1 MTEHELICS
10 EVWGGNGSI
19 VTDLHVPGMRGVLY
33 SRACGGPKGGD
44 VYYSSACAS
53 GVLARV
59 CLADVA
65 GHGETVSQISAWLHQ
80 SMRRTMLRV
89 DPSRVFAALNK
100 QVSGFGESMLA
111 TAACLSFDATSG
123 KLRYC
128 YAGHPPVLVKRAN
141 AREWHSLSIKT
152 KGAARNLPLGVVD
165 HARFDVDVATLHPG
179 DRLFLYSD
187 GVTETPDAAGVQFGM
202 EGLLEFLNEPTECD
216 VFEAARTLGDRLL
229 EFSGASAFTHD
240 DVSYLLLEV
249 LPRPTHS
256 RLYYLITNQVRRLRR
271 RLSPAHAATAGGH

>member
-1 MTEHELICS
+1 MAEQELICS
-10 EVWGGNGSI
+10 EVWGGNGNI
-19 VTDLHVPGMRGVLY
+19 ATELLVPGMKGVLY

-89 DPSRVFAALNK
+89 DPSRVFSALNK
-100 QVSGFGESMLA
+100 QVSAFGESTLA
-111 TAACLSFDATSG
+111 TAVCLSFDAMNG

-128 YAGHPPVLVKRAN
+128 YAGHPPVLVKRAGETVW
-141 AREWHSLSIKT
+141 RPLSIPSKQSQEV
-152 KGAARNLPLGVVD
+152 RNLPLGVVEQT
-165 HARFDVDVATLHPG
+165 RFDVAVERLEPG

-187 GVTETPDAAGVQFGM
+187 GVTETPDAAGNQFGV
-202 EGLLEFLNEPTECD
+202 EGLLSFLDERGGTDMTVIAQGLGECLQ
-216 VFEAARTLGDRLL
+216 T
-229 EFSGASAFTHD
+229 FSGAQHFKHD
-240 DVSYLLLEV
+240 DVSFLILEV
-249 LPRPTHS
+249 LPRPSHS
-256 RLYYLITNQVRRLRR
+256 KVYYLVTNQLKRLRR
-271 RLSPAHAATAGGH
+271 RLQPA